1 MGCKTCKPEEL
12 GNLGG
17 IGKSTPSGKKPGAD
31 WAKGKGENGTGG
43 LLMIYADNL
52 YIKLNKIQTED
63 LSIGDI
69 TFEVV
74 ESTLLEVDTLGV
86 ITPKSVRNCKS
97 KNNRCN

>member
-52 YIKLNKIQTED
+52 YNG
-63 LSIGDI
+63 GDI
-69 TFEVV
+69 TAEGMKGGSRRKVTTVV
-74 ESTLLEVDTLGV
+74 LLVVAL
-86 ITPKSVRNCKS
+86 
-97 KNNRCN
+97 